1 MVKDNGKNRA
11 FDLRDVS
18 ALPMANLKLART
30 QANKLP
36 TSPTS
41 GPQKSSPK
49 KTNKKPG
56 KGE

>member
-1 MVKDNGKNRA
+1 MSKDNGKNRA

-36 TSPTS
+36 TSPQMGT
-41 GPQKSSPK
+41 QKSSPK

>member
-1 MVKDNGKNRA
+1 MSKDNGKNRA

-30 QANKLP
+30 QTNKLP
-36 TSPTS
+36 TSPQS
-41 GPQKSSPK
+41 GPTKSSPK

-56 KGE
+56 KSD